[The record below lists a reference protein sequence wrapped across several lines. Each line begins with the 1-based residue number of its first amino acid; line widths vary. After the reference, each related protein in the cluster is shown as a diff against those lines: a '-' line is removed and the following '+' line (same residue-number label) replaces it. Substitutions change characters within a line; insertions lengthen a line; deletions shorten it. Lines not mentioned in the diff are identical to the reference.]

1 MTNTE
6 AKVVGAWKEAAAN
19 LGIQF
24 TAPFTITLPDGKQ
37 QECLGLVRKFGRRVG
52 TIIAVIGEPSEPSDP
67 LTTDDYFWS
76 ILGQSYCSFNR
87 QRFMDTLDDWKF
99 FGPVSEQPS
108 WYSGKNWS

>member
-37 QECLGLVRKFGRRVG
+37 
-52 TIIAVIGEPSEPSDP
+52 
-67 LTTDDYFWS
+67 
-76 ILGQSYCSFNR
+76 
-87 QRFMDTLDDWKF
+87 
-99 FGPVSEQPS
+99 
-108 WYSGKNWS
+108 